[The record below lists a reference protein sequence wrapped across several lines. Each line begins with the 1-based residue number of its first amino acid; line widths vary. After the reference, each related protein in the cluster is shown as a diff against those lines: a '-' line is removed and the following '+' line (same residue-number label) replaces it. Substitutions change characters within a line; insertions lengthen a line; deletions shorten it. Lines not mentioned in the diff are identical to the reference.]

1 VKIAVASVTYAR
13 FLAFGFWLPLTAM
26 PSFYSEVTINAP
38 RFAVWDALVR
48 KEEWHRWNTFLYD
61 CDPNL
66 MIQPG
71 GEIFL
76 ALRRREGDDET
87 EFQPRV
93 VVVQTNRC
101 LRWVARGPGFKSD
114 HTFELEDIGPN
125 RTKYIHQER
134 ISGLLSPVFL
144 PFIRRDEKEGIRR
157 MARQIK
163 RYVEHDYRRRW

>member
-1 VKIAVASVTYAR
+1 
-13 FLAFGFWLPLTAM
+13 M
-26 PSFYSEVTINAP
+26 PSLYTEITINAP

-66 MIQPG
+66 PIRQG

-76 ALRRREGDDET
+76 ALRRLEGEDET

-93 VVVQTNRC
+93 LMVQPNRS
-101 LRWVARGPGFKSD
+101 LRWMSRVPGFISE
-114 HTFELEDIGPN
+114 HVFELEGVGPN

-134 ISGLLSPVFL
+134 VSGLLSRVFL
-144 PFIRRDEKEGIRR
+144 PFIRRDEKEGLRR
-157 MARQIK
+157 MTQQIK
-163 RYVEHDYRRRW
+163 RYVEHHYHLQ

>member
-1 VKIAVASVTYAR
+1 
-13 FLAFGFWLPLTAM
+13 M
-26 PSFYSEVTINAP
+26 PSLYSEVIISAP
-38 RFAVWDALVR
+38 RAAVWDALVR

-66 MIQPG
+66 PMRQG

-76 ALRRREGDDET
+76 SLRRREGEDET
-87 EFQPRV
+87 EFQPRLLLV
-93 VVVQTNRC
+93 RPNYC
-101 LRWVARGPGFKSD
+101 LRWLAKGPGFRSE
-114 HTFELEDIGPN
+114 HVFELEDVGPN

-134 ISGLLSPVFL
+134 ISGVLSRLFL

-163 RYVEHDYRRRW
+163 HYTEYHYRKQW